1 MLAHLNHFLV
11 FFLMSENLE
20 IQAPF
25 KLVYVIDKLI
35 NVKTF
40 INY

>member
-1 MLAHLNHFLV
+1 
-11 FFLMSENLE
+11 MSENLE

-25 KLVYVIDKLI
+25 KLAFVAIDKVL